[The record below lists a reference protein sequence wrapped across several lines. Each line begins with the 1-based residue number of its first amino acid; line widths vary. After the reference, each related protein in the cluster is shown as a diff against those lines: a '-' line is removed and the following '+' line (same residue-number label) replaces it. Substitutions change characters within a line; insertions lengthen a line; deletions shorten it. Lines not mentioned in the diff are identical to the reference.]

1 MLSSGLIWYAQK
13 FRQQGCNKSSCAPW
27 GQKYNS
33 NPHGGSNISNATIS
47 LVVSARQRGAG
58 VEKNGNEVRNSKRTQ
73 LQFEDG
79 QNRYHADHERGPLR
93 IASSPPSRGLMKR
106 IERWVV
112 DSLFFNGQ
120 SVELMLD
127 SKTRKKTPENWE
139 FIISLENI
147 LDKKWELTKC
157 KIDGR

>member
-1 MLSSGLIWYAQK
+1 MRRNSGNRGATNRHVHHGVKSITLI
-13 FRQQGCNKSSCAPW
+13 
-27 GQKYNS
+27 
-33 NPHGGSNISNATIS
+33 HTGGSNISNATIS